1 MPRPPIQSVLETVVY
16 VTDLERSDRF
26 YRGILGLER
35 IGREPGHSLFYRAGT
50 SVFLLFEA
58 GATSRPG
65 GSLPPHGALGSIHTC
80 FLVSEEDYEPWKRWL
95 EASGVAIEHEAR
107 WRGGASFYFR
117 DPDGNLLEIADRDM
131 WPRQSGPPLDRPG
144 ADGDPGS

>member
-1 MPRPPIQSVLETVVY
+1 MPPPGIRGVLETVLY

-26 YRGILGLER
+26 YRDVLGFER
-35 IGREPGHSLFYRAGT
+35 IGREPGRSLFYRAGT

-58 GATSRPG
+58 EATSRPG
-65 GSLPPHGALGSIHTC
+65 GTLPPHGARGSIHTC
-80 FLVSEEDYEPWKRWL
+80 FLVAAEDYEPWKRWL
-95 EASGVAIEHEAR
+95 EASGVAIEREAR

-131 WPRQSGPPLDRPG
+131 WARCGRPPERGPGP
-144 ADGDPGS
+144 